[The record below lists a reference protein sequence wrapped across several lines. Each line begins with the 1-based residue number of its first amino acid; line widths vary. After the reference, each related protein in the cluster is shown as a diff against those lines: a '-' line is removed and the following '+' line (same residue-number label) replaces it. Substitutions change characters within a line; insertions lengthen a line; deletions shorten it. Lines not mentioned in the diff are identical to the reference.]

1 MTQFHVWPIVD
12 YRAWGSGADPGSWQ
26 SACRGDVGHKPGSRL
41 PLLSGR
47 PAVTLANLKRAAA
60 KKCTLLQIRLSVV
73 VTGINYFYA
82 TCRCSFD
89 RDYNSYDIYI
99 FLIMCGIRKKVD

>member
-1 MTQFHVWPIVD
+1 MSGPYSIAERGVPELIPVL
-12 YRAWGSGADPGSWQ
+12 GSQPA
-26 SACRGDVGHKPGSRL
+26 GDVGHKPGSRL

-47 PAVTLANLKRAAA
+47 PAVTLATLKRAAA

-82 TCRCSFD
+82 TCQCSFD